1 MISKIKKNAKL
12 YIFAIILNISLIG
25 LVAFLLGFQFVNT
38 AQSNKIELENN
49 VAYEM
54 RPNATEIQKVYF
66 DELKETFSDV
76 ERTDF
81 ERSASIVKNFVADFY
96 TWSNKRGSYD
106 VGGLEFVYQLSI
118 LNIQE
123 GAKNLFYKDLSYY
136 IQQYGAENLP
146 QVAEV
151 TILSSD
157 YETPLVIGDE
167 TFTSFYV
174 VAEWSYVPNSVF
186 DVSQLQTKG
195 YFSVVNNNG
204 RFELYRYYRE

>member
-1 MISKIKKNAKL
+1 MITKIKKNVKL
-12 YIFAIILNISLIG
+12 YIFALILNISLIG

-49 VAYEM
+49 IAYEM
-54 RPNATEIQKVYF
+54 RSNATEVQKLYF

-123 GAKNLFYKDLSYY
+123 GAKNLFYKDLSYF
-136 IQQYGAENLP
+136 IQQYGVENLP

-157 YETPLVIGDE
+157 YETPLVMGDE
-167 TFTSFYV
+167 TLTSFYV
-174 VAEWSYVPNSVF
+174 VAEWTYVPNEYF